1 MAVSE
6 QTPYKEYTANGSTNS
21 FALEFDCENQDHLI
35 VLVDDVEPVVGT
47 WSLSD
52 GSVVFGTAPTTG
64 KKITIQRNTP
74 FRRDGDF
81 QSYDNSFRPP
91 GVNKGF
97 DKIWLKLQELGV
109 ADWILSNRIN
119 DLRAYVDK
127 QDNVLQ
133 DNIDSLKNY
142 VDDKDDEL
150 RNYLLNAIQEQ
161 GVALDQL
168 EEYYSYLMQQ
178 LTQVAIDRGWA
189 ASFIVSADGSTQQE
203 INDFGGA
210 KWRNK
215 PLGYDIGSTVKLAS
229 GDIVKSTVANNIIN
243 PNVDM
248 TGWVDNKQ
256 PKNSLLSYGFSHSE
270 SIHLIIQNL
279 ANSLNDGDELIIPPR
294 PDGGAWH
301 WDGQAVITK
310 QINIECLGT
319 INAKFRDSS
328 PHIIFRSDVDYTYN
342 AADLLN
348 SFQKGQNKL
357 ALKTLFTAANLS
369 DFFCVLTSTEVAIH
383 RAGFTEDYTKNI
395 VLDIVGDDGALRD
408 ALPFGL
414 TDLTKATLRFVKKK
428 NTVIHDG
435 LVIKNTDTDATSLR
449 GMNIK
454 YEYCSNITTKN
465 SMVDQGSNGEFG
477 TSFLINN
484 CFNLNFESTWSKAK
498 RNNSSSLYN
507 FLIAN
512 AGYCSFHKCGNISV
526 GSQGILRGI
535 EGRHGYKTTVDDC
548 LVNGVDDHWGYD
560 ITVKNCHLPLGV
572 GISGGSVTIE
582 NVAANI
588 VFSQRQDTPYN
599 DGTLTIKNCK
609 PYSSIARLLGH
620 EDLIWTSKDYTKRK
634 CFDVIN
640 IDGITAI
647 ASDMIQSRNSAD
659 AMLFLVRDPQLDET
673 QVFRDTVLNMSN
685 ITVIN
690 DVVGLSQINA
700 IVGWNENNATPLK
713 NYDKKQMFTSINLK
727 NVKVFFKNGA
737 TPSDS
742 GIPPVSGIL
751 TLKDCQNLEFYR
763 YRARYVNICGGSVLN
778 VGTYNR
784 FYDCELLNINGV
796 NLSECTSKL
805 IYANK
810 TDRYYQNTLVN
821 IYNSNLPS
829 QSYGYD
835 GFTSYAATA
844 QGITLKSAFGNT
856 YKVYDLK
863 DNSIIDNFYLT
874 DLRAYNA
881 DRNLRY
887 KFASELIVAANT
899 ESAILSA
906 DFPSV
911 RSFDYVV
918 GNFDVNNNLQII
930 TVPPASYGVALNKVY
945 FKVKNTSAS
954 PITIAA
960 NTGVNFRII

>member
-1 MAVSE
+1 MTDIVPVPNWGGVRQLETNEYATGGLNGNMNEQAKSLAGQNMYSRLYAGLPFDPVFTAQVGGFPIGGKAALENGDIVRSTIPNNTNDPNADLTGWVKTNDASQIFDSNGESQQTLNEMMLNTNLMYRAAVPNQNTVSIH
-6 QTPYKEYTANGSTNS
+6 TIFAAVANG
-21 FALEFDCENQDHLI
+21 
-35 VLVDDVEPVVGT
+35 
-47 WSLSD
+47 LSD
-52 GSVVFGTAPTTG
+52 G
-64 KKITIQRNTP
+64 
-74 FRRDGDF
+74 
-81 QSYDNSFRPP
+81 
-91 GVNKGF
+91 
-97 DKIWLKLQELGV
+97 DK
-109 ADWILSNRIN
+109 
-119 DLRAYVDK
+119 
-127 QDNVLQ
+127 
-133 DNIDSLKNY
+133 
-142 VDDKDDEL
+142 
-150 RNYLLNAIQEQ
+150 
-161 GVALDQL
+161 
-168 EEYYSYLMQQ
+168 M
-178 LTQVAIDRGWA
+178 
-189 ASFIVSADGSTQQE
+189 
-203 INDFGGA
+203 
-210 KWRNK
+210 
-215 PLGYDIGSTVKLAS
+215 
-229 GDIVKSTVANNIIN
+229 
-243 PNVDM
+243 
-248 TGWVDNKQ
+248 
-256 PKNSLLSYGFSHSE
+256 
-270 SIHLIIQNL
+270 
-279 ANSLNDGDELIIPPR
+279 IIPS
-294 PDGGAWH
+294 GNWY

-328 PHIIFRSDVDYTYN
+328 PHIIFRSDIDYTYN

-369 DFFCVLTSTEVAIH
+369 NFFCVLTSTEVAIH

-395 VLDIVGDDGALRD
+395 VLDIVGDDGTLRD

-435 LVIKNTDTDATSLR
+435 LVIKNTDTNATTLR
-449 GMNIK
+449 GMSIK

-465 SMVDQGSNGEFG
+465 SMVDQGSNGDFG
-477 TSFLINN
+477 SSFLINN

-498 RNNSSSLYN
+498 RNNSNSLYN
-507 FLIAN
+507 FQIAN
-512 AGYCSFHKCGNISV
+512 AGYCSFYKCGNISV
-526 GSQGILRGI
+526 GPQGILRGI

-588 VFSQRQDTPYN
+588 IFNQRQDTPYN

-620 EDLIWTSKDYTKRK
+620 EDPIWTSKDYTKRK

-690 DVVGLSQINA
+690 DVVELSQINT

-713 NYDKKQMFTSINLK
+713 NYDKKQMFTSINLE

-742 GIPPVSGIL
+742 GIPPVSDTL
-751 TLKDCQNLEFYR
+751 TMKDCRNLEFYR

-810 TDRYYQNTLVN
+810 TARYYQNTLVN

-835 GFTSYAATA
+835 GFTSYAATV
-844 QGITLKSAFGNT
+844 QGITLKAAFGNT

-863 DNSIIDNFYLT
+863 DNSAIDSFYLT

-887 KFASELIVAANT
+887 KFAAELTVAANT

-945 FKVKNTSAS
+945 FKVRNTSAS
-954 PITIAA
+954 SITIAINA
-960 NTGVNFRII
+960 GVNFRIV

>member
-1 MAVSE
+1 MVDSVVTKQELIDAQKDAQSLEDVINGPADTRVKPRIGPEMWTLATINSLVQQGQIKISDLSE
-6 QTPYKEYTANGSTNS
+6 AIQTALAAGAGSAGWTANLVADG
-21 FALEFDCENQDHLI
+21 NQTQKEINLY
-35 VLVDDVEPVVGT
+35 G
-47 WSLSD
+47 
-52 GSVVFGTAPTTG
+52 G
-64 KKITIQRNTP
+64 KK
-74 FRRDGDF
+74 
-81 QSYDNSFRPP
+81 YDMPVGGYP
-91 GVNKGF
+91 
-97 DKIWLKLQELGV
+97 
-109 ADWILSNRIN
+109 
-119 DLRAYVDK
+119 
-127 QDNVLQ
+127 
-133 DNIDSLKNY
+133 
-142 VDDKDDEL
+142 
-150 RNYLLNAIQEQ
+150 LNARIM
-161 GVALDQL
+161 LD
-168 EEYYSYLMQQ
+168 
-178 LTQVAIDRGWA
+178 D
-189 ASFIVSADGSTQQE
+189 
-203 INDFGGA
+203 
-210 KWRNK
+210 
-215 PLGYDIGSTVKLAS
+215 
-229 GDIVKSTVANNIIN
+229 GDIVKSAIAGNTAN

-248 TGWVDNKQ
+248 TGWADNKQ
-256 PKNSLLSYGFSHSE
+256 PKNSLLSKSFSYSS
-270 SIHLIIQNL
+270 SIHQVVEGLSS
-279 ANSLNDGDELIIPPR
+279 SLSDGDTLIIPPR
-294 PDGGAWH
+294 PDGGAWI

-310 QINIECLGT
+310 QINIECNGV

-328 PHIIFRSDVDYTYN
+328 PHIIFRSDIDYTYN
-342 AADLLN
+342 GADLLN
-348 SFQKGQNKL
+348 SFQRGQNKL
-357 ALKTLFTAANLS
+357 ALKTAFSADNLS

-395 VLDIVGDDGALRD
+395 VIDIVGNDGALRD

-428 NTVIHDG
+428 NTVTHDG
-435 LVIKNTDTDATSLR
+435 LVIKNTDTDATTLR

-465 SMVDQGSNGEFG
+465 SMVDQGLNGDFG
-477 TSFLINN
+477 SSFLINN

-498 RNNSSSLYN
+498 RNNSNALYS
-507 FLIAN
+507 FQIAN
-512 AGYCSFHKCGNISV
+512 ASYCSFYKCGNISA

-535 EGRHGYKTTVDDC
+535 EGRHGYKTTVDNC

-572 GISGGSVTIE
+572 GAAGGSVTIE
-582 NVAANI
+582 NVAANTI
-588 VFSQRQDTPYN
+588 FNQRQDTPYN
-599 DGTLTIKNCK
+599 DGTLTITNCR
-609 PYSSIARLLGH
+609 PYDSIARLLGH
-620 EDLIWTSKDYTKRK
+620 EDPIWASKDYTKRK

-647 ASDMIQSRNSAD
+647 ASDMIQSRNTPD
-659 AMLFLVRDPQLDET
+659 AILFLVRDPQLDET

-690 DVVGLSQINA
+690 DVAGLSQINT
-700 IVGWNENNATPLK
+700 IIGWSENTATPYK

-737 TPSDS
+737 MPSDS
-742 GIPPVSGIL
+742 GVPPVSDTL
-751 TLKDCQNLEFYR
+751 TLKDCRNLEFYR

-784 FYDCELLNINGV
+784 FYDCEMLNINGV

-810 TDRYYQNTLVN
+810 TDRYYQNTLIN

-835 GFTSYAATA
+835 GFTSVTATA

-863 DNSIIDNFYLT
+863 DNSVIDSFYLT

-887 KFASELIVAANT
+887 KFAAELTVAANT